1 MRKLKLLIVIR
12 QENISCGKFIITSFS
27 ELCFKVL
34 THQQRYNKNNYG
46 RRIVL
51 KTLLF
56 FQLLFYSYKLSLYIQ
71 CIKHLCVTLFCSVT
85 PLCMIMH
92 LSMLSP
98 RGGGGGG
105 SSIGVGH
112 LIFEQIFNQMP
123 HRLAINIGQMPHHFA
138 INCNKYYIN
147 KSHSVQIAKL
157 GAKMLIKNMPDPHR
171 VLMIGAL
178 FICHL

>member
-1 MRKLKLLIVIR
+1 MRKLKLLIVIYAR
-12 QENISCGKFIITSFS
+12 KISCVESSSFCRALFQS
-27 ELCFKVL
+27 PGN
-34 THQQRYNKNNYG
+34 QQRYNKNNYG

-98 RGGGGGG
+98 RGGGGSGIGG
-105 SSIGVGH
+105 AFDF
-112 LIFEQIFNQMP
+112 FEPIFNQMP
-123 HRLAINIGQMPHHFA
+123 HRRAINIGQMPHHFA
-138 INCNKYYIN
+138 INTI
-147 KSHSVQIAKL
+147 
-157 GAKMLIKNMPDPHR
+157 LIKVIRFKLPNSGPK
-171 VLMIGAL
+171 
-178 FICHL
+178 C